1 MTWHFVF
8 QIVCIV
14 HVLCMTLSSILIL
27 TIGHDSVPEC
37 VCLCAHVLACMYVH
51 ACVYLYMRVME
62 ADG

>member
-37 VCLCAHVLACMYVH
+37 VFVCTCVCVHMCLHACMCMHV
-51 ACVYLYMRVME
+51 CTST
-62 ADG
+62 